1 MFGKRRSSL
10 RVAPAPDDARCV
22 YMIHYVEHDHVI
34 MCDAPNIQC
43 AITFARNHMHV
54 FAPDDARSSREMM
67 YDVDRIC
74 VMIYG
79 RDMQYTC
86 NVMRMPVHMHNTRAH
101 ITLAA

>member
-1 MFGKRRSSL
+1 MFGKRRLPAL
-10 RVAPAPDDARCV
+10 RVDHDAPAHV

-34 MCDAPNIQC
+34 MCDAPNIHC
-43 AITFARNHMHV
+43 AATFARNHMHV
-54 FAPDDARSSREMM
+54 FAPDDARSSRDML

-74 VMIYG
+74 VIIYG

-86 NVMRMPVHMHNTRAH
+86 NIVRMPVHMHNTRAN